1 MLSLPLMLS
10 LAVLEAE
17 QNLPG
22 PKPWH
27 MAKPGAKALAQHR
40 AAVQGTQQAPVT
52 WLEAFVQQWVFKVQW
67 QC

>member
-1 MLSLPLMLS
+1 MLS

-22 PKPWH
+22 PEPWH

-40 AAVQGTQQAPVT
+40 AAVQGIQQAPVAGS
-52 WLEAFVQQWVFKVQW
+52 LCAAVGL
-67 QC
+67 